1 MQLFSNLA
9 VYVGCAKSGVAS
21 HIAHAGETAL
31 LSYEPATYRET
42 LAHSGFL
49 VNIIDVLLKEEV
61 RINQRF
67 SISLL
72 TLVLLQLYAHKIMSY
87 MTVIARLAICDAQFL
102 LDFLHMTGQQHGM
115 AGDTFCGEVLDKW
128 MDKFDNIGH
137 PQTRKLHCIGLT
149 SLLSTR
155 NLTVLAKLPNI
166 MAIWIDVLAEAND
179 SEEE

>member
-9 VYVGCAKSGVAS
+9 VYVGCANSGAAS

-31 LSYEPATYRET
+31 LSYDPVIYRET
-42 LAHSGFL
+42 LSHSGFL
-49 VNIIDVLLKEEV
+49 GNIIDVLLKEEV
-61 RINQRF
+61 KKIVRF
-67 SISLL
+67 NISLL
-72 TLVLLQLYAHKIMSY
+72 TLLLLQLYAHKIMSY
-87 MTVIARLAICDAQFL
+87 MSVIARLAICDAQFL
-102 LDFLHMTGQQHGM
+102 LEFLHMIGQQHGIS
-115 AGDTFCGEVLDKW
+115 GDAFCAEVLDKW

-149 SLLSTR
+149 SLLSTC
-155 NLTVLAKLPNI
+155 NVTVLGKLSNI

>member
-1 MQLFSNLA
+1 MNMRFGISVLMLA
-9 VYVGCAKSGVAS
+9 
-21 HIAHAGETAL
+21 
-31 LSYEPATYRET
+31 
-42 LAHSGFL
+42 
-49 VNIIDVLLKEEV
+49 
-61 RINQRF
+61 
-67 SISLL
+67 
-72 TLVLLQLYAHKIMSY
+72 LLQLYAHKIMSY

-102 LDFLHMTGQQHGM
+102 LDFLHMVGQQRGM
-115 AGDTFCGEVLDKW
+115 SGDGFCGEVLDKW

-149 SLLSTR
+149 SLLSTQ